1 MKLAFT
7 LSIKNIFGAKLRTFL
22 NVFVLSFSF
31 VVIIG
36 LKGVMDGWDDQ
47 ARRDS
52 INWQFGQGQLI
63 HEDYD
68 PLDSFTIL
76 DGKGLIPENI
86 SGLTPILVHQASIY
100 PQGRMLGATIKGI
113 DLSQKSVLLPTKA
126 LINSKYNY
134 PVIIGKRMA
143 ESSKLSIGDEVLI
156 RWRDKN
162 GTYDANRITVVDIFD
177 SNVPAID
184 SGQIWMSIETL
195 WQITGLNNQASFF
208 IADKNYKHK
217 PINFWKFN
225 SQEELLKPISDLVA
239 QKNGSQSVIYFL
251 LLTIALL
258 AIFDTQVLSVFRRQS
273 EIGTYIALGMTRQ
286 KVIGIFTFEG
296 SLYSVLALI
305 LATIYGFP
313 LLAWFADVGFAVPP
327 ADQKMGIPIAD
338 TIFPIFG
345 LKLVFGTIFLV
356 LFASTV
362 VSFLP
367 TRKISK
373 LDPILAL
380 KGKKQ

>member
-1 MKLAFT
+1 MLEFR
-7 LSIKNIFGAKLRTFL
+7 LSIKNLLGAKLRTFL
-22 NVFVLSFSF
+22 NLFVLSISF
-31 VVIIG
+31 VVII
-36 LKGVMDGWDDQ
+36 LLNSLMDGWDAQ
-47 ARRDS
+47 AKKDS
-52 INWQFGQGQLI
+52 VEWEYGSGHLLN
-63 HEDYD
+63 ENYD
-68 PLDSFTIL
+68 PLDSFSIL
-76 DGKGLIPENI
+76 DGHAQIPDNVNN
-86 SGLTPILVHQASIY
+86 LTPILVHQATIY
-100 PQGRMLGATIKGI
+100 PDGRMMSIKINGI
-113 DLSQKSVLLPTKA
+113 PKDQKSIKIPTAKISANLSKFPA
-126 LINSKYNY
+126 L
-134 PVIIGKRMA
+134 IGKRMA
-143 ESSKLSIGDEVLI
+143 ESANISIGDEVLI

-208 IADKNYKHK
+208 IADKNYKYK

-327 ADQKMGIPIAD
+327 ADQKMGIPISD

-356 LFASTV
+356 LFASTI

>member
-7 LSIKNIFGAKLRTFL
+7 LSIKNIFGARLRTFL

-36 LKGVMDGWDDQ
+36 LQGVMDGWDDQ
-47 ARRDS
+47 ARGDS
-52 INWQFGQGQLI
+52 IDWQFGQGQLI
-63 HEDYD
+63 HENFD

-76 DGKGLIPENI
+76 DGNGPIPNNI
-86 SGLTPILVHQASIY
+86 SGLAPVLVHQASIY
-100 PQGRMLGATIKGI
+100 PQGRMIGAIIKGI
-113 DLSQKSVLLPTKA
+113 NPLQKSVLLPTQS
-126 LINSKYNY
+126 LINSKFTF

-143 ESSKLSIGDEVLI
+143 ESLKLSIGDEVLI

-162 GTYDANRITVVDIFD
+162 GTYDANRITIVDIFD

-195 WQITGLNNQASFF
+195 WQMTGLNNHASFF
-208 IADKNYKHK
+208 VAENSYQHN
-217 PINFWKFN
+217 PIEFWKFN

-239 QKNGSQSVIYFL
+239 EKNSVQSVLYFL

-296 SLYSVLALI
+296 SLYSFLALI
-305 LATIYGFP
+305 LATFYGLP
-313 LLAWFADVGFAVPP
+313 LLAWFAEIGLVVPP
-327 ADQKMGIPIAD
+327 ADQKMGIPVAE

-356 LFASTV
+356 LFASTI

-367 TRKISK
+367 TRKISR

>member
-7 LSIKNIFGAKLRTFL
+7 LSIKNILGAGLRTFL

-36 LKGVMDGWDDQ
+36 LQGVMDGWDDQ

-52 INWQFGQGQLI
+52 IDWQFGQGQLI
-63 HEDYD
+63 HENFD

-76 DGKGLIPENI
+76 DGNGPIPKYI

-100 PQGRMLGATIKGI
+100 PQGRMIGATIKGI
-113 DLSQKSVLLPTKA
+113 DPLQKSTLLPTQG
-126 LINSKYNY
+126 LIKSDVTF

-143 ESSKLSIGDEVLI
+143 EASKLSIEDEVLI

-162 GTYDANRITVVDIFD
+162 GTYDANRITIVDIFD

-195 WQITGLNNQASFF
+195 WQMTGLNNHASFF
-208 IADKNYKHK
+208 VAEKSYEHNLMES
-217 PINFWKFN
+217 WKFK

-239 QKNGSQSVIYFL
+239 QKNGSQSVIYSL
-251 LLTIALL
+251 LLAIALL

-296 SLYSVLALI
+296 SLYSILALL
-305 LATIYGFP
+305 LATIYGAP
-313 LLAWFADVGFAVPP
+313 LLAWFAEIGFAVPP
-327 ADQKMGIPIAD
+327 ADQKMGIPVAE

-345 LKLVFGTIFLV
+345 LKLVLETIFLV
-356 LFASTV
+356 LFASTI

-367 TRKISK
+367 TRKISR

>member
-52 INWQFGQGQLI
+52 IDWQFGQGQLI

-76 DGKGLIPENI
+76 DGKGPIPDDV

-100 PQGRMLGATIKGI
+100 PQGRMIGTIIKGI
-113 DLSQKSVLLPTKA
+113 DPLQKSVLLPTQS
-126 LINSKYNY
+126 LINSEFTF

-143 ESSKLSIGDEVLI
+143 ESAKLSIGDEALI

-162 GTYDANRITVVDIFD
+162 GTYDANRITIVDIFD

-195 WQITGLNNQASFF
+195 WQMTGLNNYASFF
-208 IADKNYKHK
+208 VAEKSYQHN
-217 PINFWKFN
+217 PIQFWKFN
-225 SQEELLKPISDLVA
+225 SQEELLKPISVLVA
-239 QKNGSQSVIYFL
+239 QKNTSQSVIYFL

-296 SLYSVLALI
+296 SLYSFLALI

-313 LLAWFADVGFAVPP
+313 LLAWFAEVGFAVPP

-356 LFASTV
+356 LFTSTI

-367 TRKISK
+367 TRKISR

>member
-1 MKLAFT
+1 
-7 LSIKNIFGAKLRTFL
+7 
-22 NVFVLSFSF
+22 
-31 VVIIG
+31 
-36 LKGVMDGWDDQ
+36 
-47 ARRDS
+47 
-52 INWQFGQGQLI
+52 
-63 HEDYD
+63 
-68 PLDSFTIL
+68 
-76 DGKGLIPENI
+76 
-86 SGLTPILVHQASIY
+86 
-100 PQGRMLGATIKGI
+100 
-113 DLSQKSVLLPTKA
+113 
-126 LINSKYNY
+126 
-134 PVIIGKRMA
+134 
-143 ESSKLSIGDEVLI
+143 
-156 RWRDKN
+156 
-162 GTYDANRITVVDIFD
+162 
-177 SNVPAID
+177 
-184 SGQIWMSIETL
+184 MSIETL
-195 WQITGLNNQASFF
+195 WQMTGLTNQASFF
-208 IADKNYKHK
+208 IADRNYKHK
-217 PINFWKFN
+217 SINFWKFN

-239 QKNGSQSVIYFL
+239 QKKGSQSVIYFL

-356 LFASTV
+356 LFASTI